1 MRSKNDSAW
10 DVDYREA
17 MPVVQKRG
25 TSTKSGLQVGS
36 YGSPD
41 TTLAA
46 GCIFT
51 GDIEL
56 TGRAQLN
63 CKLECEISSGGEL
76 IIGEEA
82 DIKAN
87 IFGHVVI
94 SFGRVVGDIGLNR
107 RRAHSLA
114 LSLAHGLCRLVA
126 RPRIV
131 DDHVTAAA
139 REPERR
145 GATDPRSAARD
156 NRDLVLQFHDS
167 ISLSRLLIRFHRQR
181 PGGPL

>member
-63 CKLECEISSGGEL
+63 CKLEGEISSGGEL

-87 IFGHVVI
+87 IFGNVVI
-94 SFGRVVGDIGLNR
+94 IFGRVVGDIK
-107 RRAHSLA
+107 
-114 LSLAHGLCRLVA
+114 CDERLELHA
-126 RPRIV
+126 GA
-131 DDHVTAAA
+131 HVT
-139 REPERR
+139 
-145 GATDPRSAARD
+145 GNVLSPRVVIQDGVVFEGRCWMSEELKAE
-156 NRDLVLQFHDS
+156 S
-167 ISLSRLLIRFHRQR
+167 
-181 PGGPL
+181 